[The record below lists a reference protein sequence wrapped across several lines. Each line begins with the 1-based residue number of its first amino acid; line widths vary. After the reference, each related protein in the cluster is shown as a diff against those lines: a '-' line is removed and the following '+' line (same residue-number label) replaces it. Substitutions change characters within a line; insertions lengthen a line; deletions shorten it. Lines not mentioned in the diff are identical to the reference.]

1 MSIKYALYY
10 FVKICLGPV
19 IFIVVVLK
27 AFNRWVLLKFVF
39 LLDMLSNIY
48 LYKVLFLIA
57 IAPEFII
64 LG

>member
-1 MSIKYALYY
+1 MSIKYGLFYL
-10 FVKICLGPV
+10 VKTCPGPV

-48 LYKVLFLIA
+48 LYKVLFLNA
-57 IAPEFII
+57 LLLNLLF
-64 LG
+64 